1 MKRALLY
8 LAPLAG
14 VSDAPMRVMSA
25 RFGADVCV
33 TEMVSAE
40 GLVRGSIRTQQ
51 LLMRH
56 PEEGPLVVQLYGG
69 TVDTMAEAA
78 EIVTAHGGFCG
89 IDVNAGCPVP
99 KVLKCGA
106 GSALMRNP
114 VLIGRIVA
122 GMAARTHLPIT
133 VKTRIGLH
141 PGAATVLAVI
151 KAVEDAGGAGL
162 TVHGRYASAGH
173 GGPVDADQLAMAVA
187 ATRLPIV
194 VNGGV
199 NTAADALSL
208 LRATGAAG
216 IMIGR
221 GAIGNPWLFA
231 ETASASASGLAPG
244 SAQRTLNEG
253 VVALKTHLALAVDF
267 HTKIRQAFPEKTWPS
282 QSPEALAAC
291 SFRLYLFNY
300 FKGLPGASALRREMA
315 RCQSLEAIERVVE
328 TCLDAVE

>member
-1 MKRALLY
+1 MKRAKLY

-14 VSDAPMRVMSA
+14 VSDAPMRVMCS
-25 RFGADVCV
+25 RMGADVCV

-40 GLVRGSIRTQQ
+40 GLVRESIRTRQ
-51 LLMRH
+51 LLTRH

-69 TVDTMAEAA
+69 TVDTMVEAA

-106 GSALMRNP
+106 GAALMHDP
-114 VLIGRIVA
+114 ALIGRIVA
-122 GMAARTHLPIT
+122 GMVARTSLPIT

-141 PGAATVLAVI
+141 PGATTIRDVI
-151 KAVEDAGGAGL
+151 RAVEEAGGAGL

-173 GGPVDADQLAMAVA
+173 SGPVDVDQLSAAVA
-187 ATRLPIV
+187 ETRLPIL

-199 NTAADALSL
+199 QTAEDAVSL

-216 IMIGR
+216 VMLGR
-221 GAIGNPWLFA
+221 GAIGNPWLFG
-231 ETASASASGLAPG
+231 EIKTAMDFEEVPPPILRSVEDVWGAVK
-244 SAQRTLNEG
+244 AQ
-253 VVALKTHLALAVDF
+253 LALAVEF
-267 HTKIRQAFPEKTWPS
+267 HTQIRRDFPQSSWPA
-282 QSPEALAAC
+282 QTPEALAAC

-300 FKGLPGASALRREMA
+300 FKGFLGSSALRREMA
-315 RCQSLEAIERVVE
+315 GCYSLAAIQRVVD
-328 TCLDAVE
+328 TCLFS

>member
-1 MKRALLY
+1 MKGMKLY

-14 VSDAPMRVMSA
+14 ISDAPMRVMSA
-25 RFGADVCV
+25 RRGADVCT

-40 GLVRGSIRTQQ
+40 GLVRDSMRTRQ
-51 LLMRH
+51 LLVRH

-106 GSALMRNP
+106 GAALMRDP
-114 VLIGRIVA
+114 ALVGRIVA
-122 GMAARTHLPIT
+122 AMSARTTLPVT

-141 PGAATVLAVI
+141 PEATTVFDVMR
-151 KAVEDAGGAGL
+151 AVEDAGGAGL

-173 GGPVDADQLAMAVA
+173 GGFAGVDQLTAAVA
-187 ATRLPIV
+187 ATSLPIV

-199 NTAADALSL
+199 HTASDAISL

-216 IMIGR
+216 VMIGR
-221 GAIGNPWLFA
+221 GAIGNPWLF
-231 ETASASASGLAPG
+231 EEVTAALASGLMSVPAR
-244 SAQRTLNEG
+244 RTLDEA
-253 VVALKTHLALAVDF
+253 VEALKTHLALAVEF
-267 HTKIRQAFPEKTWPS
+267 HTQIRQCFPESSWPS
-282 QSPEALAAC
+282 QTPEVLAAC
-291 SFRLYLFNY
+291 SFRLYLFHY
-300 FKGLPGASALRREMA
+300 FKGFPGSARLRRKKA
-315 RCQSLEAIERVVE
+315 DCHSLKAVEQAVE
-328 TCLDAVE
+328 TCLFDS